1 LDAKLAEVLSYQGEK
16 PLPFFMHQSKRQSFD
31 EKLQQNKFL
40 TEWLESIFISGISGK
55 EQISNLL
62 NNV

>member
-1 LDAKLAEVLSYQGEK
+1 MNQ
-16 PLPFFMHQSKRQSFD
+16 PKRQSFD

-40 TEWLESIFISGISGK
+40 TEWLESIFVSGISSR
-55 EQISNLL
+55 EQISGLL

>member
-1 LDAKLAEVLSYQGEK
+1 
-16 PLPFFMHQSKRQSFD
+16 MNQSKRQSFD

-40 TEWLESIFISGISGK
+40 TEWLESIFVSGVSGK
-55 EQISNLL
+55 DQISSLL

>member
-1 LDAKLAEVLSYQGEK
+1 
-16 PLPFFMHQSKRQSFD
+16 MNQSKRQSFD

-40 TEWLESIFISGISGK
+40 TEWLESIFVSGISDK